1 MGICTIYLT
10 LEHRGV
16 TTYIFKATYRQRI
29 SGRLVFTPEK
39 HNKFVSAETIEKPVT
54 LINVVWTPNKS
65 DVEIHVNRQT
75 NIEIASEKLPFKW
88 KLFQDPKDKDDPDLN
103 LDHFKR

>member
-1 MGICTIYLT
+1 MAQTRIYT
-10 LEHRGV
+10 R
-16 TTYIFKATYRQRI
+16 KN
-29 SGRLVFTPEK
+29 
-39 HNKFVSAETIEKPVT
+39 NKLVSAETIEKPVT

-88 KLFQDPKDKDDPDLN
+88 KLFVEENFREYSRK
-103 LDHFKR
+103 